1 MTLSQIIVTSRYLKS
16 GTQKSKN
23 KRRNYTKYITT
34 RETVEVRDQN
44 IMDRNDNATKNQEQ
58 LLNDL
63 LSDFP
68 EAKKYLEYE
77 DYTVNP
83 TVENAS
89 ELISTIIERN
99 ADVIG
104 NRQNFVGYMAMR
116 PGVQKRGSHGLFNE
130 KDEPIILDRVANEIA
145 NHKGNVWSHV
155 ISLRREDAIRLGY
168 DNSEA
173 WRQLVMRHISDIAK
187 NQKISLCNLK
197 WYAAFHDTTHHPHIH
212 LLVYSENTKEGF
224 LTNEGINKI
233 RSAFANDIFK
243 DDLQSIYQEQTLSRN
258 ELKAVSKTEFKSIVR
273 KVQQGGF
280 ENPQLENLIRKLYSQ
295 LQNVKGKKVYGYLP
309 PDVKE
314 TVNSIFSELAKDNN
328 IRQLYEKWCSLE
340 SLKYK
345 SYTQKEKELPPL
357 VDNKVFQPVRN
368 MIIRTVLD
376 MNYPVIDVEIEE
388 PEPTEQFANDDFY
401 VDILLKF
408 DESEQSENDKVTF
421 SDNDEPTAE
430 DFIWSNEN
438 EVTVDIED
446 YEPQSKYYL
455 KWSTAYKEACK
466 IIYNK
471 QSKLE
476 DFKKAEQLL
485 LSESKSGNVLAIH
498 DLGKLYSTD
507 KLGAKDE
514 EKSFAFYQEA
524 LQGFMEIEPDS
535 DYMFPYEPKFKGQVM
550 KPADMRSYVWY
561 RIGKM
566 HCYGLGTEQDYEK
579 AFQWFLKS
587 SQEGHKFAQYSLAN
601 LYYYGNSV
609 EKDLSQAFLW
619 YQKSA
624 SQGQPYAS
632 YAVAQMYSKGE
643 YVAENNE
650 TAQRYYKA
658 ALSGFLE
665 LESKDQADDN
675 LFYKIGVM
683 YKNGLGT
690 EADISK
696 AIDYF
701 KRSAE
706 MNNKNGL
713 YEYGKTLIQGKYIE
727 ADLNKGLECI
737 EKAMKLKNSNAKR
750 FFALEYISGEYFS
763 QDIEKGLFMLTECA
777 DKGDS
782 FACFQLGQ
790 FYLKGE
796 IVTQDLE
803 RAEKYLLLAED
814 NEFTQYAFGKLY
826 LQEEKY
832 DIQKAVDYFE
842 KSADKNMW
850 SSYQLGRLYL
860 FGADELE
867 KDKEKAVEWL
877 TKSANDGNEYVQ
889 NMLNNIDDFENMLL
903 RNTVMGLFVNLS
915 RCIEDNYSQKQCSL
929 KIQTDRKLRK
939 MIQKRKSGIGIR
951 EEQNMTN

>member
-23 KRRNYTKYITT
+23 KRRNYTKYIAT

-68 EAKKYLEYE
+68 EAKKYLEYD

-915 RCIEDNYSQKQCSL
+915 CCIEDNYSQKQCSL